1 VWKLF
6 GKHLQVMNLVLP
18 PPLLLLVSFDISGT
32 ALPRHVLQAYMIPND
47 SDYSP
52 RPTILMKMM
61 ATGSF
66 GGGLSALQ
74 FVHALHLVQK
84 SDGLRRSLLGS
95 TSTRL
100 VLLPFLSDL
109 DN

>member
-1 VWKLF
+1 
-6 GKHLQVMNLVLP
+6 MNPVLP

-32 ALPRHVLQAYMIPND
+32 ALPRHVLEAYMVPND
-47 SDYSP
+47 NDYSP
-52 RPTILMKMM
+52 RPTMLMKMM

-66 GGGLSALQ
+66 GAGLSALQ
-74 FVHALHLVQK
+74 FVPALHSVKK

-95 TSTRL
+95 TSTLL

>member
-1 VWKLF
+1 
-6 GKHLQVMNLVLP
+6 MNLVLP

-32 ALPRHVLQAYMIPND
+32 ALPRHLLEAYMIPND
-47 SDYSP
+47 GDYSP

-74 FVHALHLVQK
+74 FVPALHPVQK
-84 SDGLRRSLLGS
+84 SDGLRRNLLGS